1 MTEEAA
7 NALIKLRADDVLE
20 LTCLRIG
27 LGVGNGECVGEEA
40 LGEAAPTN
48 DIASAA
54 LAAVSQFNF
63 GVVHGHQAHDGEV
76 LQRAFRIGIEGM
88 ETREFGPLADFGAEP
103 QFLKH
108 VIDTRFVFG
117 GVNGNLSEAA
127 VGELDTAIRETANRW
142 IVGDNQDCVTF
153 AVKIAQKANHGFFV
167 GFVEISGGFVGKN
180 KLGMIDER
188 AGDGDALLFAA
199 GKLRR
204 KMHEAFAQA
213 DATEGFGR
221 LMLVRSAVKILREH
235 DVFNGGEIR
244 DEVKLLKDK
253 ADFLSAKTREALFV
267 ETAHV
272 DTVDDGA
279 SVRGRVE
286 AAENIDERSLTG
298 TGRAHDGGP
307 FAGFDAEG
315 DAIERADVV
324 ESFSQLRNFDERH

>member
-1 MTEEAA
+1 
-7 NALIKLRADDVLE
+7 
-20 LTCLRIG
+20 
-27 LGVGNGECVGEEA
+27 
-40 LGEAAPTN
+40 
-48 DIASAA
+48 
-54 LAAVSQFNF
+54 
-63 GVVHGHQAHDGEV
+63 
-76 LQRAFRIGIEGM
+76 
-88 ETREFGPLADFGAEP
+88 
-103 QFLKH
+103 
-108 VIDTRFVFG
+108 
-117 GVNGNLSEAA
+117 
-127 VGELDTAIRETANRW
+127 
-142 IVGDNQDCVTF
+142 
-153 AVKIAQKANHGFFV
+153 
-167 GFVEISGGFVGKN
+167 
-180 KLGMIDER
+180 
-188 AGDGDALLFAA
+188 
-199 GKLRR
+199 
-204 KMHEAFAQA
+204 MHEAFAQA

-221 LMLVRSAVKILREH
+221 FMLVRGAVKILREH

-298 TGRAHDGGP
+298 TGRAHDGDP